1 MLAEKTQSQKS
12 SGGDMGII
20 GFHRFL
26 ISAAILF
33 CLGYSGWEVAAYSNG
48 AGTGALVIAGVFFA
62 FAVGL
67 GVYLANLNR
76 ILHRNVK

>member
-1 MLAEKTQSQKS
+1 V
-12 SGGDMGII
+12 GII

-33 CLGYSGWEVAAYSNG
+33 CLGYSGWEFAAYSNG
-48 AGTGALVIAGVFFA
+48 AGTGNLVLALIFAA
-62 FAVGL
+62 FALGL

-76 ILHRNVK
+76 ILHRKGK

>member
-1 MLAEKTQSQKS
+1 
-12 SGGDMGII
+12 MGLI

-33 CLGYSGWEVAAYSNG
+33 CLGYAGWEFVAYSNG
-48 AGTGALVIAGVFFA
+48 AGSGALVIALIFLA
-62 FAVGL
+62 FGVGL

-76 ILHRNVK
+76 FLHRDVE